1 MNTLPG
7 IWDLSLKTPIG
18 TLAAEYRFTSRD
30 GILEGTAT
38 GAGETVTLN
47 DIVLEAADGE
57 TARVTWRQ
65 RVSKPMRLNLEF
77 DVTVQGESM
86 TGHSRAGRLPRTSVS
101 GRKRAE

>member
-18 TLAAEYRFTSRD
+18 TLAAQYHFVQRGD
-30 GILEGTAT
+30 VLEGSAT
-38 GAGETVTLN
+38 SAAETVPLR
-47 DIVLEAADGE
+47 DIVLESVDGA
-57 TARVTWRQ
+57 TTRATWKQ

-77 DVTVQGESM
+77 DVTLQGDTMS
-86 TGHSRAGRLPRTSVS
+86 GHSRAGRLPRTVVS